1 MRKSES
7 GFTLM
12 ELVVA
17 IALATGILAMAG
29 NGLIAIMTKD
39 RQAAADR
46 QNRYELQRTTDF
58 LGQEIRMAT
67 RISPCPTREAI
78 GQFQAATGSTNAQ
91 PVLVLHLKNL
101 PAPIVYYLA
110 TPPPQNRTVWDGP
123 LVLYRWGPTL
133 LLNGEYSR
141 DIATNT
147 YRYYNELV
155 VDRVTTP
162 SSNRTCPAGYDQNIP
177 ATGAAGFSLCL
188 GAEGRSVRIALSRL
202 GHQQQAIATWA
213 TFSTR
218 SQGAAITNVC
228 PAP

>member
-1 MRKSES
+1 MTKSES
-7 GFTLM
+7 GFTLI

-29 NGLIAIMTKD
+29 NGMIAIMAKD

-67 RISPCPTREAI
+67 RISPCPTSEAI
-78 GQFQAATGSTNAQ
+78 GQFQAASGSTNAQ
-91 PVLVLHLKNL
+91 PILVLHTKDL

-110 TPPPQNRTVWDGP
+110 TPPPKNKSVWDGP

-133 LLNGEYSR
+133 LLSGEYSR
-141 DIATNT
+141 EVTTNT
-147 YRYYNELV
+147 YSYYNELV
-155 VDRVTTP
+155 VDRLTP
-162 SSNRTCPAGYDQNIP
+162 QSSNSACPLSYDKSIP

-188 GAEGRSVRIALSRL
+188 GGEGRSVRLALSRFS
-202 GHQQQAIATWA
+202 HQQKVIATWA

-218 SQGAAITNVC
+218 SQGAVLASIC
-228 PAP
+228 PK